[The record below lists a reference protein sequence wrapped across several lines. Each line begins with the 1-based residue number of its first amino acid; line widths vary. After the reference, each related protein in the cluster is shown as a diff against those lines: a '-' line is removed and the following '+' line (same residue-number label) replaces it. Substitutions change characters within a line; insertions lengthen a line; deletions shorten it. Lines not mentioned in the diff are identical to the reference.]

1 MNQQPRLNGRNNFKR
16 SIPFIFLWKMFFKKC
31 FLNCPHQNSTEMQ
44 EKYRENLIASSEI
57 IISYYCR
64 YISRHIKG
72 FLDSY
77 FDTYFKNSKP
87 FHFLGQWNIGFIL
100 KVFIKFR
107 WHDENKLILTI
118 HVRDKHIVG
127 ILEGL

>member
-1 MNQQPRLNGRNNFKR
+1 
-16 SIPFIFLWKMFFKKC
+16 
-31 FLNCPHQNSTEMQ
+31 MQ

-57 IISYYCR
+57 ILPHYCS

-87 FHFLGQWNIGFIL
+87 LHFLGQWNIGFIL

-107 WHDENKLILTI
+107 LHDEKLIFQRL
-118 HVRDKHIVG
+118 
-127 ILEGL
+127 IL